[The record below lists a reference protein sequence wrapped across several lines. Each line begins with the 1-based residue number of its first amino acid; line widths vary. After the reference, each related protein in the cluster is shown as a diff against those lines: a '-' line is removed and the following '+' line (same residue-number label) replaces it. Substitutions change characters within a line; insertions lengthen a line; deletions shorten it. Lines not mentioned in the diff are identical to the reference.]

1 MEEKNRVNSID
12 LLRGLIMI
20 VMALDHTRD
29 YFNNAQ
35 MLFDPTDIEKTTP
48 ALFFTRWITHFC
60 APAFAFLSGISIN
73 INLRKRGRPGLV
85 KYLLTRGFWLIF
97 LDIVVLRFAM
107 TFTFYY

>member
-1 MEEKNRVNSID
+1 MGEKNRVNSID

-29 YFNNAQ
+29 YFHSAAMQ
-35 MLFDPTDIEKTTP
+35 FDPTDLEKTTP

-73 INLRKRGRPGLV
+73 INLRKRGRPQLV
-85 KYLLTRGFWLIF
+85 KYLLTRGFWLII
-97 LDIVVLRFAM
+97 LEVVVFRFI
-107 TFTFYY
+107 FSFNFYY